1 MTLFPYRDRNDTGV
15 FISDVLKGSVAE
27 NSGMLTHGDQ
37 IISVNGEDVRNA
49 SQEKAALILKVS
61 LSSL

>member
-1 MTLFPYRDRNDTGV
+1 MILVLYSNRNDTGV

-37 IISVNGEDVRNA
+37 IMSVNGEDVRNS

-61 LSSL
+61 LSS

>member
-1 MTLFPYRDRNDTGV
+1 MILVIYSNRNDTGV

-37 IISVNGEDVRNA
+37 IVSVNGEDVRNS

-61 LSSL
+61 LSS